1 MFIDNVACLTDSF
14 LQLLHIY
21 NSLPRVQIYHLGRTS
36 AEDGGTSTQQMGC
49 WKIARLDFAGSFAQ
63 SVLSCHTVTL
73 IFLSHHRSQT
83 VLSLVFR
90 AIFFIA
96 MLLVNG
102 IMMNHFVKVPR
113 PTFSSSSSFTTTP
126 PSRILPPSESQQFPN
141 IHTTGAAFAGL
152 SCWHNRQQF
161 SQLFALGGFIQIY
174 NTIAFVLLS
183 RLTLAFLTGYSG
195 GRRF

>member
-1 MFIDNVACLTDSF
+1 
-14 LQLLHIY
+14 
-21 NSLPRVQIYHLGRTS
+21 
-36 AEDGGTSTQQMGC
+36 
-49 WKIARLDFAGSFAQ
+49 
-63 SVLSCHTVTL
+63 
-73 IFLSHHRSQT
+73 
-83 VLSLVFR
+83 
-90 AIFFIA
+90 
-96 MLLVNG
+96 
-102 IMMNHFVKVPR
+102 MMNHFVKVPR

-126 PSRILPPSESQQFPN
+126 PARIMPPSESQQFPN